1 MREAIRQVEDEIG
14 CHVTQHWRNVLAL
27 LLLVSEWITQVK
39 YALFS
44 VSIFTKNSSVF
55 IWHYKQ
61 FGVERFSLEGNTM
74 LQEDSHM
81 ASLKDILYLSAET
94 LWMTELSRQFCR
106 ERQKIKSS
114 ATFILKQQIFSSPLN
129 QSFLHDLETLN
140 ISIAI

>member
-1 MREAIRQVEDEIG
+1 MLFFQF
-14 CHVTQHWRNVLAL
+14 
-27 LLLVSEWITQVK
+27 
-39 YALFS
+39 LFS
-44 VSIFTKNSSVF
+44 LKI
-55 IWHYKQ
+55 Q
-61 FGVERFSLEGNTM
+61 AFSLEGNTM

-94 LWMTELSRQFCR
+94 VWMTELSRQFCR

-114 ATFILKQQIFSSPLN
+114 ATFILKQQIFFFFFN